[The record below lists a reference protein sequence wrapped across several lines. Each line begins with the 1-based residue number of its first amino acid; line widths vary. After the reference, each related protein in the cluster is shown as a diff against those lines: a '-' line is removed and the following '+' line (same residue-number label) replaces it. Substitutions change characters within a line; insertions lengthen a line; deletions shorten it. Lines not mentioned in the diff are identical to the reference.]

1 MALQRLAIDEVT
13 AVQPGATTVII
24 SVSNSQTTF
33 IRTLILHA
41 SALDTPSPDAPAFVQ
56 VHVVPSNGGSVA
68 TASSD
73 TRIARINIA
82 ANDTFFVEPEYPII
96 LDTNGDSIQITNE
109 GTSYGGANAYAIN
122 VLAMGDR
129 EE

>member
-1 MALQRLAIDEVT
+1 MALQRLSIDDVT
-13 AVQPGATTVII
+13 AVQPGQTSTIV

-33 IRTLILHA
+33 VRTLILHA
-41 SALDTPSPDAPAFVQ
+41 SSLDTPSPDAPAFVQ
-56 VHVVPSNGGSVA
+56 VHVVPGSGGSVGS
-68 TASSD
+68 ASSN
-73 TRIARINIA
+73 TRIARVNIA

-96 LDTNGDSIQITNE
+96 LDTNGDSIQVTNE
-109 GTSYGGANAYAIN
+109 GGLYGGANSYAIN